1 MRAPWR
7 ESADPYHCLVAAV
20 MAQQTQMSRVL
31 VHYERFTTAFPS
43 IDALAGASLAEVIRV
58 WKGMGYNARAVRL
71 HRAARVIARDGW
83 PRDARS
89 LQQIDGVGPFTAAI
103 VASFAFGEA
112 AACVDTNVRRV
123 LGRLAGSEDLPAR
136 EMQDLADRVIATNTP
151 ARWNQ
156 AVMDLGAAV
165 CAPRPKCDVCPL
177 TRWCASRAQFVAPA
191 READRLMRRR
201 ARRASPPFE
210 GSARWYR
217 GRIMDVL
224 RDLPPGASIALSSLP
239 RMLRN
244 GHGEPAGPEVRHLA
258 SALERDGLAVIAR
271 GRIALPG

>member
-31 VHYERFTTAFPS
+31 VHYERFMAAFPS
-43 IDALAGASLAEVIRV
+43 IDALAGASLAQVIRV

-83 PRDARS
+83 PRDARG
-89 LQQIDGVGPFTAAI
+89 LQQIEGVGPFTAAI
-103 VASFAFGEA
+103 IASFAFGEA
-112 AACVDTNVRRV
+112 VACVDTNVRRV
-123 LGRLAGSEDLPAR
+123 LGRLAGNEDVSAAQ
-136 EMQDLADRVIATNTP
+136 MQDLAARVIATDAP

-156 AVMDLGAAV
+156 AVMDFGAAICV
-165 CAPRPKCDVCPL
+165 PRPKCDVCPL
-177 TRWCASRAQFVAPA
+177 ARWCASRVRFRAERQQP
-191 READRLMRRR
+191 DRPVRRR
-201 ARRASPPFE
+201 AAQPFE

-239 RMLRN
+239 RLLRN
-244 GHGEPAGPEVRHLA
+244 GHGQPGSPEVRDLA

-271 GRIALPG
+271 GRIALPA